1 MRTMLSIS
9 ACLLALT
16 SGQGQGRPHP
26 VPPATPPVLGAWR
39 FVGTAPPGFTRQ
51 GTEVARLTFSL
62 SHGRLQALVA
72 TGKQQYNA
80 TGQYVAAKQQV
91 LLTVLTGAGIVRL
104 QATLGQGR
112 AGTARMIGVWSDT
125 HGDDGGFVLLRVR

>member
-1 MRTMLSIS
+1 MYKIYAVCLWMLTLSGVRGDTHMRLP
-9 ACLLALT
+9 
-16 SGQGQGRPHP
+16 RPGP
-26 VPPATPPVLGAWR
+26 PPVLGAWR

-62 SHGRLQALVA
+62 QRGRLRALVA
-72 TGKQQYNA
+72 TGKQRYNA

-91 LLTVLTGAGIVRL
+91 LLTVPTRVGVVHL

-112 AGTARMIGVWSDT
+112 AGAARMIGVWSDT
-125 HGDDGGFVLLRVR
+125 HGDDGGFVLLRLR